1 MPSPIATRCI
11 KVSRP
16 TWSFCMEPRSGNRLV
31 SRSQSA
37 RSYSDYANRFLA
49 KIRPFDLLPF
59 T

>member
-16 TWSFCMEPRSGNRLV
+16 TLSFCMEPRLGSGNRLV

-37 RSYSDYANRFLA
+37 RSYSD
-49 KIRPFDLLPF
+49 
-59 T
+59 